1 MFSKHIHNKIVYFY
15 AVKLILINLIL
26 KYLKT
31 YLTNN
36 SLKFPK
42 ITIGMVLIVNI
53 ILIYGMKHI
62 VQDDD
67 MVKLLPKDIKSIIT
81 FNDIREEFGNSEFM
95 YIALGNEGS
104 NAINPELLKI
114 VWEISESLE
123 DYEPIEEVISIATAS
138 KIYFGHLDSSIIV
151 DNLMPQKNI
160 NSAQLDSI
168 VLYLNNNIE
177 LKSNT
182 VSKNEDYLN
191 IVIRPRENNR
201 YADITYFMHNLTD
214 KFKSY
219 NYNNEIIELDYHYGG
234 QAYVTG
240 ATPALVASEV
250 KILILCGLFLM
261 CLILLIN
268 FRNISAVSII
278 ISIISLSLLGMLGF
292 MGWIYHFTK
301 SDIFYFTLNHTS
313 MPIVLLTIANSDGVH
328 IVGRFFKELR
338 RLKNKDYAIKETM
351 DHLTLPITLT
361 SITTSLAFLTLV
373 FSPLTGMNGYGM
385 VLAFGICWAWFLSLT
400 LMPAI
405 ISLVKWKINSIAIN
419 RKSLLEKL
427 IDKFGIIVIKN
438 PKKILYPSILFLFIS
453 IVGITLINV
462 EVNYIKMF
470 KKGNIIRDSAIFLDN
485 NMTGNLNLM
494 VNIETDKEG
503 ALKEPENLKKIE
515 SIEKYLDSMDVVTST
530 ISITDIV
537 KQLHETI
544 MDGNSN
550 YYTIPD
556 TRQEVNNL
564 FFLYQM
570 NDDSDLDK
578 IINYENN
585 STIVTSLMKTFST
598 IELIEYRE
606 NIKNHINKEL
616 KDTDLTFR
624 LSGIMII
631 LSEFIW
637 MVIKSSLLS
646 IGLSMLIIFIVCTIF
661 FRSWKFGF
669 LSILPL
675 GSAIIVNFGLMGLLG
690 IDLTHMTAI
699 LSSIIIGVGVDFS
712 IHYTSEYRELLKL
725 KKSNKTTSTINN
737 VGHPIILDALSNM
750 GFASLMLSAIIPLAQ
765 IGGLMVFAMVACSF
779 GTLTLLASSIE
790 YFKHKL

>member
-1 MFSKHIHNKIVYFY
+1 MNF
-15 AVKLILINLIL
+15 
-26 KYLKT
+26 LKT
-31 YLTNN
+31 YLANK
-36 SLKFPK
+36 SIAFPK
-42 ITIGMVLIVNI
+42 TAIALVLILNI
-53 ILIYGMKHI
+53 ILISGIQHI

-67 MVKLLPKDIKSIIT
+67 MVKLLPKDIESIVT

-95 YIALGNEGS
+95 YIALGHEGS
-104 NAINPELLKI
+104 NAFNPELLKI
-114 VWEISESLE
+114 VWEMSKSLE
-123 DYEPIEEVISIATAS
+123 DYEPIEEVISIATAN
-138 KIYFGHLDSSIIV
+138 KIYFGQLDSSIIV
-151 DNLMPQKNI
+151 EDLMLQKNI
-160 NSAQLDSI
+160 NSTQIDSI
-168 VLYLNNNIE
+168 ILYLNNNPE
-177 LKSNT
+177 LKSST

-191 IVIRPRENNR
+191 IVIRPKDNNQ

-214 KFKSY
+214 QYESY
-219 NYNNEIIELDYHYGG
+219 KNNDEIKKIDYHYGG

-261 CLILLIN
+261 CFILLIN
-268 FRNISAVSII
+268 FRNIPAVSVI

-292 MGWIYHFTK
+292 MGWIYNFTK

-338 RLKNKDYAIKETM
+338 KLKDINLAITETM
-351 DHLTLPITLT
+351 NHLVLPITLT
-361 SITTSLAFLTLV
+361 SITTSLAFLTLI

-400 LMPAI
+400 LMPAM
-405 ISLVKWKINSIAIN
+405 ISVVKWKISSKAIN
-419 RKSLLEKL
+419 RKSLLERL
-427 IDKFGIIVIKN
+427 IDKFGSVVISN
-438 PKKILYPSILFLFIS
+438 PKKILYPSLLFIGIA
-453 IVGITLINV
+453 IVGVTLINV

-470 KKGNIIRDSAIFLDN
+470 RKGNIIRDSALFLDN

-494 VNIETDKEG
+494 VNIQSNEEG
-503 ALKEPENLKKIE
+503 ALKNPNNLKKIE
-515 SIEKYLDSMDVVTST
+515 SIERYLDSMEIVTST

-544 MDGNSN
+544 MDGDST
-550 YYTIPD
+550 YYTIPE
-556 TRQEVNNL
+556 TRNEVNNL
-564 FFLYQM
+564 FFLYGM
-570 NDDSDLDK
+570 NDDAELDK

-598 IELIEYRE
+598 TELIEYRE
-606 NIKNHINKEL
+606 NIKNHINNEL
-616 KDTDLTFR
+616 KNTDLTFR

-646 IGLSMLIIFIVCTIF
+646 IGLSMLIIFIICTLF
-661 FRSWKFGF
+661 FKSWKFGF

-675 GSAIIVNFGLMGLLG
+675 ASAVIVNFGLMGLLG

-712 IHYTSEYRELLKL
+712 IHYTSEYRELLKS
-725 KKSNKTTSTINN
+725 KKSNKTIKTINN

-750 GFASLMLSAIIPLAQ
+750 GFAALMLSAIIPLAQ

>member
-1 MFSKHIHNKIVYFY
+1 MNF
-15 AVKLILINLIL
+15 
-26 KYLKT
+26 LKT
-31 YLTNN
+31 YLANK
-36 SLKFPK
+36 SIAFPK
-42 ITIGMVLIVNI
+42 TAIALVVLLNI
-53 ILIYGMKHI
+53 ILISGIQHI

-67 MVKLLPKDIKSIIT
+67 MVKLLPKDIESIVT

-95 YIALGNEGS
+95 YIALGHEGS
-104 NAINPELLKI
+104 NAFNPELLKI
-114 VWEISESLE
+114 VWEMSKSLE
-123 DYEPIEEVISIATAS
+123 DYEPIEEVISIATAN
-138 KIYFGHLDSSIIV
+138 KIYFGQLDSSIIV
-151 DNLMPQKNI
+151 EDLMLQKNI
-160 NSAQLDSI
+160 NSTQIDSI
-168 VLYLNNNIE
+168 IFYLNNNPE
-177 LKSNT
+177 LKSST

-191 IVIRPRENNR
+191 IVIRPRDNNQ

-214 KFKSY
+214 QYETYK
-219 NYNNEIIELDYHYGG
+219 NNDEIKKIDYHYGG

-268 FRNISAVSII
+268 FRNIPAVSVI

-292 MGWIYHFTK
+292 MGWIYNFTK

-338 RLKNKDYAIKETM
+338 KLKNINLAIKETM
-351 DHLTLPITLT
+351 NHLVLPITLT
-361 SITTSLAFLTLV
+361 SITTSLAFLTLI

-400 LMPAI
+400 LMPAM
-405 ISLVKWKINSIAIN
+405 ISLIKWKISSKAIN
-419 RKSLLEKL
+419 RKSLLERL
-427 IDKFGIIVIKN
+427 IDKFGSIVISN
-438 PKKILYPSILFLFIS
+438 PKKILYPSLLFIGIA
-453 IVGITLINV
+453 IVGVTLINV

-470 KKGNIIRDSAIFLDN
+470 RKGNIIRDSALFLDN

-494 VNIETDKEG
+494 VNIQADEEG
-503 ALKEPENLKKIE
+503 ALKNPSNLKKIE
-515 SIEKYLDSMDVVTST
+515 SIERYLDSMEIVTST

-544 MDGNSN
+544 MDGDST
-550 YYTIPD
+550 YYTIPE
-556 TRQEVNNL
+556 TRNEVNNL
-564 FFLYQM
+564 FFLYGM
-570 NDDSDLDK
+570 NDDAELDK

-598 IELIEYRE
+598 TELIEYRE
-606 NIKNHINKEL
+606 NIKNHINNEL
-616 KDTDLTFR
+616 KNTDLTFR

-646 IGLSMLIIFIVCTIF
+646 IGLSMLIIFIICTLF
-661 FRSWKFGF
+661 FKSWKFGF

-675 GSAIIVNFGLMGLLG
+675 ASAVIVNFGLMGLLG

-712 IHYTSEYRELLKL
+712 IHYTSEYRELLKS
-725 KKSNKTTSTINN
+725 KKSNKTIKTINN

-750 GFASLMLSAIIPLAQ
+750 GFAALMLSAIIPLAQ

>member
-1 MFSKHIHNKIVYFY
+1 LFSKHIHNKIVYFY

-191 IVIRPRENNR
+191 IIIRPRENNR

-261 CLILLIN
+261 CLIL
-268 FRNISAVSII
+268 S
-278 ISIISLSLLGMLGF
+278 
-292 MGWIYHFTK
+292 
-301 SDIFYFTLNHTS
+301 
-313 MPIVLLTIANSDGVH
+313 
-328 IVGRFFKELR
+328 
-338 RLKNKDYAIKETM
+338 
-351 DHLTLPITLT
+351 
-361 SITTSLAFLTLV
+361 
-373 FSPLTGMNGYGM
+373 
-385 VLAFGICWAWFLSLT
+385 
-400 LMPAI
+400 
-405 ISLVKWKINSIAIN
+405 
-419 RKSLLEKL
+419 
-427 IDKFGIIVIKN
+427 
-438 PKKILYPSILFLFIS
+438 
-453 IVGITLINV
+453 
-462 EVNYIKMF
+462 
-470 KKGNIIRDSAIFLDN
+470 
-485 NMTGNLNLM
+485 
-494 VNIETDKEG
+494 
-503 ALKEPENLKKIE
+503 
-515 SIEKYLDSMDVVTST
+515 
-530 ISITDIV
+530 
-537 KQLHETI
+537 
-544 MDGNSN
+544 
-550 YYTIPD
+550 
-556 TRQEVNNL
+556 
-564 FFLYQM
+564 
-570 NDDSDLDK
+570 
-578 IINYENN
+578 
-585 STIVTSLMKTFST
+585 
-598 IELIEYRE
+598 
-606 NIKNHINKEL
+606 
-616 KDTDLTFR
+616 
-624 LSGIMII
+624 
-631 LSEFIW
+631 
-637 MVIKSSLLS
+637 
-646 IGLSMLIIFIVCTIF
+646 
-661 FRSWKFGF
+661 
-669 LSILPL
+669 
-675 GSAIIVNFGLMGLLG
+675 
-690 IDLTHMTAI
+690 
-699 LSSIIIGVGVDFS
+699 
-712 IHYTSEYRELLKL
+712 
-725 KKSNKTTSTINN
+725 
-737 VGHPIILDALSNM
+737 
-750 GFASLMLSAIIPLAQ
+750 
-765 IGGLMVFAMVACSF
+765 
-779 GTLTLLASSIE
+779 
-790 YFKHKL
+790 

>member
-1 MFSKHIHNKIVYFY
+1 M
-15 AVKLILINLIL
+15 

-36 SLKFPK
+36 SLRFPK
-42 ITIGMVLIVNI
+42 TAIFLVLFLNV
-53 ILIYGMKHI
+53 ILIYGIRHI

-67 MVKLLPKDIKSIIT
+67 MVKLLPKDIESIIT

-104 NAINPELLKI
+104 NAFNPELLKI
-114 VWEISESLE
+114 VWEMSKSLE
-123 DYEPIEEVISIATAS
+123 GYEPIEEVISIATAN
-138 KIYFGHLDSSIIV
+138 KIYFGQYDSSIIV
-151 DNLMPQKNI
+151 EDLMPEKNI
-160 NSAQLDSI
+160 NLVQLDSI
-168 VLYLNNNIE
+168 KLYLNNNSE
-177 LKSNT
+177 LKNST

-191 IVIRPRENNR
+191 IVIRPKENNR
-201 YADITYFMHNLTD
+201 YADITYFMHDLTD

-219 NYNNEIIELDYHYGG
+219 TYDNEIKELDYHYGG

-250 KILILCGLFLM
+250 KILILCGLLLM
-261 CLILLIN
+261 CLILLFN

-292 MGWIYHFTK
+292 MGWIYNFTK

-338 RLKNKDYAIKETM
+338 RLKNSDYAIKETM
-351 DHLTLPITLT
+351 DHLALPITLT
-361 SITTSLAFLTLV
+361 SITTSLAFLTLI
-373 FSPLTGMNGYGM
+373 FSPLTGMNGYGI

-405 ISLVKWKINSIAIN
+405 ISLVKWKINSKAIT
-419 RKSLLEKL
+419 RRSLLERL
-427 IDKFGIIVIKN
+427 IDKFGSIVISN
-438 PKKILYPSILFLFIS
+438 PKKVLYPSLLFIGIS

-470 KKGNIIRDSAIFLDN
+470 RKGNIIRDSALFLDK

-494 VNIETDKEG
+494 VNIEAENEG
-503 ALKEPENLKKIE
+503 ALKNPENLKKIE
-515 SIEKYLDSMDVVTST
+515 SIEKYLDSMDIVTST

-544 MDGNSN
+544 MDGNQD
-550 YYTIPD
+550 YYTIPK
-556 TRQEVNNL
+556 TRDEINNL
-564 FFLYQM
+564 FFLYGM

-598 IELIEYRE
+598 TELIEYKK
-606 NIKNHINKEL
+606 NIQTHINEEL
-616 KDTDLTFR
+616 KNTDLTFR

-646 IGLSMLIIFIVCTIF
+646 IGLSMLIIFIICTIF

-675 GSAIIVNFGLMGLLG
+675 ASAIIVNFGLMGLLG

-712 IHYTSEYRELLKL
+712 IHYTSEYRELLKS
-725 KKSNKTTSTINN
+725 KKSNKTIKTINN

-750 GFASLMLSAIIPLAQ
+750 GFAALMLSAIIPLAQ

-790 YFKHKL
+790 HFKHKL

>member
-1 MFSKHIHNKIVYFY
+1 MHNKIVYYY

-31 YLTNN
+31 YLINN

-42 ITIGMVLIVNI
+42 ITISLTLLLNAF
-53 ILIYGMKHI
+53 LIYGI
-62 VQDDD
+62 QYVVQDDD
-67 MVKLLPKDIKSIIT
+67 MVKLLPKDIESITT
-81 FNDIREEFGNSEFM
+81 FEDIRDEFGNSEFM
-95 YIALGNEGS
+95 YIAIGNKGS

-114 VWEISESLE
+114 AWEMSEQIE
-123 DYEPIEEVISIATAS
+123 GYDPIEEVISIPTAS

-151 DNLMPQKNI
+151 EDLMPQKNI
-160 NSAQLDSI
+160 TTSQLDSI
-168 VLYLNNNIE
+168 VQYLNNNIE
-177 LKSNT
+177 LKKNI

-191 IVIRPRENNR
+191 IVIRPKGNDR
-201 YADITYFMHNLTD
+201 YADITYFIHNITD
-214 KFKSY
+214 KY
-219 NYNNEIIELDYHYGG
+219 PNYKINGEIKNLEYHYGG

-240 ATPALVASEV
+240 AVPGLVASEV
-250 KILILCGLFLM
+250 KALILIGLALM
-261 CLILLIN
+261 CFVLLIN
-268 FRNISAVSII
+268 FRNIAAVSII

-292 MGWIYHFTK
+292 MGWIYNFTK

-338 RLKNKDYAIKETM
+338 LLKNIDKAIRKTM

-361 SITTSLAFLTLV
+361 SITTSLAFLTLI

-385 VLAFGICWAWFLSLT
+385 VLAFGICLAWLLSLT

-405 ISLVKWKINSIAIN
+405 ISLVKWEINSKAIN

-427 IDKFGIIVIKN
+427 IDKFGLLVIKN
-438 PKKILYPSILFLFIS
+438 PKKILYPSLLFLFIS
-453 IVGITLINV
+453 IIGVTLINV

-470 KKGNIIRDSAIFLDN
+470 RKGNIIRDSAIFLDN

-494 VNIETDKEG
+494 VNIEADKEG

-515 SIEKYLDSMDVVTST
+515 SIEKYLESMEVVTST

-544 MDGNSN
+544 MDGDSN
-550 YYTIPD
+550 YYSIPD

-606 NIKNHINKEL
+606 NIKSYIDQEL

-631 LSEFIW
+631 LAEFIW
-637 MVIKSSLLS
+637 LVIKSSLLS

-661 FRSWKFGF
+661 FKSWKFGF

-725 KKSNKTTSTINN
+725 KKSNKTISTINN